1 MWVDSGLTQR
11 SCLLLIVPAGA
22 QWEKAGE
29 VFEAMQAQGCRP
41 DVVTYTALIQAYER
55 GGQWRR
61 ALAVSAAFG
70 LSGAWCKQTRLWK
83 AGVQVTSTSG
93 AGRCWRAWV
102 FRRRPAAAS
111 AMASAASEM
120 AAPQRGT
127 ACPVWLQAFE
137 DMRSRQCTPD
147 SIILNIILV
156 RGTYT
161 QDATL
166 LF

>member
-1 MWVDSGLTQR
+1 MGRWVDSGLTQR

-83 AGVQVTSTSG
+83 APR
-93 AGRCWRAWV
+93 AG
-102 FRRRPAAAS
+102 
-111 AMASAASEM
+111 SECCFWAIGSM
-120 AAPQRGT
+120 MQT
-127 ACPVWLQAFE
+127 
-137 DMRSRQCTPD
+137 
-147 SIILNIILV
+147 N
-156 RGTYT
+156 
-161 QDATL
+161 
-166 LF
+166 